1 MGRTNA
7 PRSGSALSPP
17 KHARALRSYRVPPA
31 RQSHADARIYRER
44 KSMTEPANEE
54 KKNEN
59 PERLARPEEVLP
71 DAEGQS

>member
-1 MGRTNA
+1 
-7 PRSGSALSPP
+7 
-17 KHARALRSYRVPPA
+17 
-31 RQSHADARIYRER
+31 
-44 KSMTEPANEE
+44 MTEPANEE